1 MLDELRLLLRGE
13 PERAP
18 ITAYFRELGLIDTDD
33 DTDEA
38 GEDDAQPLTRLET
51 ISGFSCIIRYS
62 DARGRVSERRISCQ
76 RLDAA
81 ENGRFLRAFCHERG
95 SLRMFRVDRI
105 IEVVDLHT
113 GEAGGP
119 EFFDRFEIGHTHN
132 GKLMWGLSPV
142 RRSEVLAALNALAFI
157 ARCDGRFHPAER
169 DAIERFICSYWLR
182 EELAGEP
189 PLSDMLDYADRLKP
203 DAETFFVSLTRCADN
218 PSVARLVRHMIAE
231 VIAADG
237 IISKEEAFWGV
248 KVSEYLNLSVEN
260 GSGTSG

>member
-18 ITAYFRELGLIDTDD
+18 ITAYFQEIGLID
-33 DTDEA
+33 E
-38 GEDDAQPLTRLET
+38 GDDAEEPGGEEAVRFVQLEA

-76 RLDAA
+76 RLEAA

-105 IEVVDLHT
+105 VEVIDLHT
-113 GEAGGP
+113 GETGGP
-119 EFFDRFEIGHTHN
+119 EFFDRFETGHTHG

-169 DAIERFICSYWLR
+169 DTIERFICSYWLR
-182 EELAGEP
+182 QELPGEP
-189 PLSDMLDYADRLKP
+189 PISDMLEYADRLKP

-218 PSVARLVRHMIAE
+218 PSVARLVRQMIAD

-248 KVSEYLNLSVEN
+248 KVSDYLNLSAGNDAGMTE
-260 GSGTSG
+260 